1 MNERTTLSD
10 FGNGKI
16 DLGRA
21 TKTGVGMEER
31 EELREEGEARAAKR
45 REVGS
50 PAASAGRVDAQCE

>member
-1 MNERTTLSD
+1 M
-10 FGNGKI
+10 
-16 DLGRA
+16 GRA
-21 TKTGVGMEER
+21 TKTGVVMEER